1 LAFPERIDA
10 GVESL
15 DLLATGNLAFEAP
28 DMERFP
34 CLGFAYDALRI
45 GGSMRVYLN
54 AANEVAVDRFLRN
67 ELAFNGIASV
77 VEQVLGTL
85 APAPVDSIEEI
96 VAADKMAREAAE
108 SVANE
113 LVYSNRRV
121 AKGLA
126 Q

>member
-1 LAFPERIDA
+1 MKWQSIDFY
-10 GVESL
+10 V
-15 DLLATGNLAFEAP
+15 T
-28 DMERFP
+28 
-34 CLGFAYDALRI
+34 
-45 GGSMRVYLN
+45 
-54 AANEVAVDRFLRN
+54 
-67 ELAFNGIASV
+67 
-77 VEQVLGTL
+77 
-85 APAPVDSIEEI
+85 VDSIEEI